1 MNVLLSIKP
10 EYVNEIITG
19 NKKYEFRRTIF
30 KRNDIENVY
39 IYSTA
44 PEKKI
49 VGFFKLGKII
59 SDDPETLWENLKEAS
74 GIKKEDF
81 FKYFNQKNVGFA
93 IEIQELNIFSKPKH
107 LESISPPQSFC
118 YIEYLPE
125 LLGDM

>member
-1 MNVLLSIKP
+1 MNRR
-10 EYVNEIITG
+10 EYS
-19 NKKYEFRRTIF
+19 K
-30 KRNDIENVY
+30 NDMKMFILFNSAER
-39 IYSTA
+39 
-44 PEKKI
+44 KI